1 MNFSR
6 LHVVIVL
13 VALLA
18 IAMSPAGRAQIAP
31 PGGVPAD
38 NSNNPTPVPSSPP
51 SPQRGRRRPNP
62 NASGSPN
69 PKASPSETPEPP
81 QFNTLDGVWEI
92 ELQPLGQRLATYSH
106 VDIAATG
113 ANLTGYYQTAG
124 SKGPKYPMTG
134 SFDGRLISMTV
145 TMPTGNATFNGYVET
160 FADMVGVYK
169 KNDADPGTAFT
180 AEHRKKVKE
189 RS

>member
-1 MNFSR
+1 MNFRR

-18 IAMSPAGRAQIAP
+18 IAMSPVGQAQVVA
-31 PGGVPAD
+31 PGGTPSPLAT
-38 NSNNPTPVPSSPP
+38 PTPLATPSSG
-51 SPQRGRRRPNP
+51 PQRGRRRPNP
-62 NASGSPN
+62 NASGTPN
-69 PKASPSETPEPP
+69 PKASPSDTPEPP
-81 QFNTLDGVWEI
+81 QFNTLDGTWEI
-92 ELQPLGQRLATYSH
+92 ELQPLGQRLATYTH
-106 VDIAATG
+106 VIITTTG
-113 ANLTGYYQTAG
+113 ANLTGTYLTKGA
-124 SKGPKYPMTG
+124 KGPKYPVTG

-145 TMPTGNATFNGYVET
+145 ALPAGNATFNGYVET
-160 FADMVGVYK
+160 FADMVGIYK